1 MRMPICG
8 QIVAT
13 DQWSPIDICACV
25 SDRSLELAPIPV
37 SNAVKASRSYRAGLP
52 GPDVDQSWSA
62 RASTRVNATTFT
74 FGHLTPNV
82 RLFAPSSG
90 SLALGLVFGALK
102 SLVFTLRSRP
112 LAFVG
117 EYLSVVCRLLAF
129 VEIRSRS
136 SAIRSRTSA
145 SRSRLAS

>member
-1 MRMPICG
+1 M
-8 QIVAT
+8 
-13 DQWSPIDICACV
+13 V
-25 SDRSLELAPIPV
+25 SDRYLRVRQRPQFRVGADTSQQRGQGLTLVPG
-37 SNAVKASRSYRAGLP
+37 RATRW
-52 GPDVDQSWSA
+52 PDVDQSWSA
-62 RASTRVNATTFT
+62 RASTRINATTFT